1 MNICW
6 HFRLKMESKGRV
18 THTTVKWCKMGMWQK
33 NMNWVNFGQGWSGF
47 KLEECDLLR
56 RKLSSTFRWS
66 SSFCITSAASVPI
79 GSMYAIYGN
88 YHQYTPN
95 VSIYEYIYICH
106 TWILWGVGLMTE
118 VTCGRI
124 PMYNSWMVTQRR
136 HVTGWSVRSMPV
148 GCACWLLRQQVAPIF
163 REPCS
168 GQNTVT

>member
-95 VSIYEYIYICH
+95 VSIYEYIYMPYMDPMGCRIDD
-106 TWILWGVGLMTE
+106 WGYLWTHPNVQLLDGYPEATCDGVVRTE
-118 VTCGRI
+118 
-124 PMYNSWMVTQRR
+124 
-136 HVTGWSVRSMPV
+136 H
-148 GCACWLLRQQVAPIF
+148 ACWLCLLAFAPTGC
-163 REPCS
+163 P
-168 GQNTVT
+168 NL